1 MQSYTIA
8 NIGSMLAVL
17 VGLVNIFTFRE
28 MWILFA
34 AMSVLIILAV
44 YAVKE
49 RAKLGYRQARNRE
62 SH

>member
-1 MQSYTIA
+1 
-8 NIGSMLAVL
+8 MLAVL

-49 RAKLGYRQARNRE
+49 RAKLRYRQARNRE

>member
-49 RAKLGYRQARNRE
+49 RAKLKYRQA
-62 SH
+62 S

>member
-1 MQSYTIA
+1 
-8 NIGSMLAVL
+8 MLAVL

-28 MWILFA
+28 MWTLFA

-49 RAKLGYRQARNRE
+49 RSKFRYRQSRNE
-62 SH
+62 NHINGTM